1 MTQRKASKGSES
13 KNSAVVYCR
22 VSTDEQAAEGVSL
35 DAQEDAMLAYC
46 TLRRLDVAAV
56 VVDAGVSAGKPL
68 ATRPGGRR
76 VLDLVESGEVGA
88 VVTYKL
94 DRLFRDACDCLTV
107 TAQWDRQAVALHLV
121 DLGGQ
126 SIDTSTA
133 MGRFMLTVLAGAAE
147 MERNQIRERT
157 SAALQHLKGKGVQL
171 GAEALGWTRDDEADD
186 DGRRVVRKVEA
197 ECATVARILELR
209 AEGAT
214 LQAIADTLTAEGR
227 PTKRGGK
234 WHPMTVRNVL
244 VRAEAT
250 A

>member
-1 MTQRKASKGSES
+1 MTQRRAGKGSES
-13 KNSAVVYCR
+13 KNRAVVYCR
-22 VSTDEQAAEGVSL
+22 VSTDEQATEGVSL
-35 DAQEDAMLAYC
+35 EAQESSLLAYC
-46 TLRRLDVAAV
+46 ALRHLNVADVV
-56 VVDAGVSAGKPL
+56 IDAGVSAGKAL
-68 ATRPGGRR
+68 STRPGGRR
-76 VLDLVESGEVGA
+76 VLELVQAGEVDA

-94 DRLFRDACDCLTV
+94 DRLFRDACDCLSV
-107 TAQWDRQAVALHLV
+107 TAQWDRLTVALHLV

-171 GAEALGWTRDDEADD
+171 GGEALGWTRDEEADAS
-186 DGRRVVRKVEA
+186 GRRVVRKVEA
-197 ECATVARILELR
+197 ECETVERILELR
-209 AEGAT
+209 DGGAT
-214 LQAIADTLTAEGR
+214 LQAIADTLTTEGR

-234 WHPMTVRNVL
+234 WYPATVRNVL